1 MELTLILLFTLLII
15 VLISLLISNDFS
27 SKFYDMLEKLS
38 ESSLFT
44 TIKEI
49 LLFPVLYIIPTL
61 FAVIVLII
69 AIVYMV
75 VNDIK
80 YEKIKTP
87 DDMIIDKHTVSL
99 NEGRTLN
106 EMFSDIERD
115 LNIKYYNKICNG
127 TPLKER
133 KEFCMLFAKN
143 DCNAIGC

>member
-1 MELTLILLFTLLII
+1 MELTLILLFTLLVI
-15 VLISLLISNDFS
+15 VLISLLVSNDFS
-27 SKFYDMLEKLS
+27 SKFYDMLEKVG

-80 YEKIKTP
+80 YEKVKTP
-87 DDMIIDKHTVSL
+87 EDMKIDKHTVSL

-106 EMFSDIERD
+106 EMFSNIERD

-127 TPLKER
+127 TPLNER

-143 DCNAIGC
+143 DCNVIGC

>member
-1 MELTLILLFTLLII
+1 MELTLILLFTFLVI
-15 VLISLLISNDFS
+15 VFVSLLISNDFS
-27 SKFYDMLEKLS
+27 SKFYDMLEKVG

-75 VNDIK
+75 LNDIK
-80 YEKIKTP
+80 YEKVKTP
-87 DDMIIDKHTVSL
+87 EDMKIDKHTVSL

-106 EMFSDIERD
+106 EMFSNIERD
-115 LNIKYYNKICNG
+115 LNIKYYNKICSG

-143 DCNAIGC
+143 DCNVIGC